1 VRRAWGVSLL
11 AVLLLLWS
19 NGAHAAG
26 KRIGVPKFDGKHE
39 ALVRKKVMQL
49 LKAHGYE
56 LVRSHDM
63 QEAIG
68 KTGARLDSDDGLMTL
83 AKELALAA
91 IITGDVQP
99 KRAKIVVHNGADGSV
114 LGDASFSGANPR
126 KLAADVG
133 RGFWRKLGADIGR
146 GRLPAGAKKGQKAS
160 TATSPEDNEE
170 SSEGGAGEA
179 GGEASEEKSS
189 GESGAAREEA
199 PPPPAKGVNPNKPE
213 TSAPEE
219 SAPAAPS
226 GLAWLDVELGAGALN
241 RSFTFNQ
248 NLTNNVFPYTLGAG
262 PILVGSAVVY
272 LDPLVGGLIGNLGL
286 EGEIEQGV
294 GISSNLES
302 GRGTLTTLVHDFAGG
317 LRYRF
322 PFAVADEAYVS
333 GTVGEDAFTFSGA
346 NRTTLSIPDTIYHYV
361 RPGVGLHLALG
372 HGLSIRAAGGY
383 RIVTNKGGAQIS
395 ETFFRHLA
403 VAGAD
408 GDLTVGFALSD
419 NFEVRAGVEW
429 RRYWYAMNS
438 VPGDTYVAGGALDQ
452 SFAFTARIAFLLGRV
467 SSPNGAAAEEPPAPP
482 PPKAKGRA
490 LPHPADGDEGG
501 GDNGSE
507 GASSSGGKTDE

>member
-1 VRRAWGVSLL
+1 MRCAWGVSLL
-11 AVLLLLWS
+11 AILLLLWS
-19 NGAHAAG
+19 DDAHAAG

-63 QEAIG
+63 QEAIE
-68 KTGARLDSDDGLMTL
+68 KTGARLDADDGLKTL

-91 IITGDVQP
+91 IITADVEP

-126 KLAADVG
+126 KLAAEVG
-133 RGFWRKLGADIGR
+133 RAFWRKLGADVGR
-146 GRLPAGAKKGQKAS
+146 GHVPTGAKKGQKTS

-170 SSEGGAGEA
+170 SGEAGAGEA
-179 GGEASEEKSS
+179 GGEATEEKSR
-189 GESGAAREEA
+189 EEAGAGKEEA
-199 PPPPAKGVNPNKPE
+199 PPPPAKEVNSKQGTP
-213 TSAPEE
+213 APEE
-219 SAPAAPS
+219 SAPAVPS
-226 GLAWLDVELGAGALN
+226 GLAWLDVELGGGVLN
-241 RSFTFNQ
+241 RSLTFNQ
-248 NLTNNVFPYTLGAG
+248 NLTNNVFPYTLAAG

-272 LDPLVGGLIGNLGL
+272 PLDPLVGGLVGNLGL
-286 EGEIEQGV
+286 EGGILEGV

-302 GRGTLTTLVHDFAGG
+302 GRGSLKSVVHDFAGG

-346 NRTTLSIPDTIYHYV
+346 NRTTLSVPDTIYHYV
-361 RPGVGLHLALG
+361 RPGVGLHLALV

-383 RIVTNKGGAQIS
+383 RIVTNEGGPQIS

-408 GDLTVGFALSD
+408 GDLTVGFALNE

-438 VPGDTYVAGGALDQ
+438 VPGDTYVAGGAVDQ

-467 SSPNGAAAEEPPAPP
+467 TPPKEAAGEQQPPPP
-482 PPKAKGRA
+482 PPKAKGRSRR
-490 LPHPADGDEGG
+490 HPSDGDEGG
-501 GDNGSE
+501 GENGE
-507 GASSSGGKTDE
+507 NGTSSSGGKTDE

>member
-1 VRRAWGVSLL
+1 VL
-11 AVLLLLWS
+11 AILLLLWS
-19 NGAHAAG
+19 ERAHAAG

-56 LVRSHDM
+56 LVRSHDV
-63 QEAIG
+63 QETIG
-68 KTGARLDSDDGLMTL
+68 KIGGGLDSDDGLKTL

-99 KRAKIVVHNGADGSV
+99 KHAKIVVHNGADGSV

-126 KLAADVG
+126 KLAAEVG
-133 RGFWRKLGADIGR
+133 RAFWRKLGADIGR
-146 GRLPAGAKKGQKAS
+146 GHVPTGAKKGQKAS

-170 SSEGGAGEA
+170 SGEAGAGDA
-179 GGEASEEKSS
+179 GGEAAEEKSRD
-189 GESGAAREEA
+189 ESGAGKEEA
-199 PPPPAKGVNPNKPE
+199 PPFPAKEVKPKQE
-213 TSAPEE
+213 TPAPEE

-226 GLAWLDVELGAGALN
+226 GLAWLDVELGGGVLN
-241 RSFTFNQ
+241 RSLTFNQ
-248 NLTNNVFPYTLGAG
+248 NLTTNVFPYTLAAG

-272 LDPLVGGLIGNLGL
+272 PLDPLVGGLVGNLGL
-286 EGEIEQGV
+286 EGEVQQGV

-302 GRGTLTTLVHDFAGG
+302 GRGSLKSVVHDFAGG

-322 PFAVADEAYVS
+322 PFAATDEVYVS

-346 NRTTLSIPDTIYHYV
+346 NRPTLSIPDTIYHYV

-372 HGLSIRAAGGY
+372 HGVSIRAAGGY
-383 RIVTNKGGAQIS
+383 RIITNKGGPQIS

-408 GDLTVGFALSD
+408 GDLTVGFALND

-429 RRYWYAMNS
+429 RRYWYAMHS
-438 VPGDTYVAGGALDQ
+438 VPGDTYVAGGAVDQ
-452 SFAFTARIAFLLGRV
+452 SFAFTGRIAFLFGRV
-467 SSPNGAAAEEPPAPP
+467 SPPPNGAAPEEPPAPP

-490 LPHPADGDEGG
+490 LPHPSEGDEGG
-501 GDNGSE
+501 GD
-507 GASSSGGKTDE
+507 TDQ